1 MVDSCAMSDVPP
13 VRSPTRPVSGYEF
26 ASRVLSRFPE
36 DGVQMLLDFAGCESD
51 WLEKKAG
58 VYPWGKD
65 EDVLKLREQGEAIFT
80 RDYPCLE
87 QKLCRTIAE
96 AIVALHNLRGGV
108 VFIGIEDTKE
118 NRVVPLREND
128 PEGFLEKDVDNY
140 IRNAVD
146 PRLWPKDALFCEK
159 DGNRRLVA
167 PVPDKDAVFRAEC
180 VQFKGEPILAVL
192 VHERTPGSMPL
203 SFSVEPKIGAAR
215 TEVVYRSPGS
225 KGCVARLSVTND
237 NRLRDFLE
245 IIRPKSLSN
254 FDLADQA
261 ARWGI
266 SFPVAEPPPLPRPTK
281 PPRFSF
287 LPGAAAVAAF
297 AAGAFLLVSF
307 VVVLFLAFSDDE
319 EDEGDE
325 VADIRPVPATIPSA
339 PVSVPAA
346 PVAKPEPVP
355 RERSGTTAVP
365 TSVVPRPDASGFE
378 PAVPEAVEWDDE
390 DRFAAR
396 RDAAVQCRKFADW
409 LSWCT
414 NGLTRPVADAKGV
427 VRIREGEIFAT
438 ADIAGTP
445 GVRKVLLDGGEL
457 LFSRRLDELLH
468 FHREATNVASR
479 AERGIATDDEVR
491 DSPAE
496 RMRSRLSR
504 EDDRPFEIPIEIGP
518 SGGWITR
525 KRFEFPVRGPIESV
539 VKSRLSASPDGPG
552 PTVATGIR
560 FPPLEDSAIYSIL
573 FGSYSI
579 WTDPDPQKT
588 GARLLYRHGSR
599 GRDLRDMES
608 LLFPLGRISAIM
620 PPSETGN
627 NRHSSHRRMCLSE
640 MKSWLRGLL
649 SNLVDGTP
657 DESGDIVVSG
667 LKSFLTGD
675 IPEDGSAKRIV
686 LRRGTIIFGPSREEL
701 RSILAKLEAAL
712 ANARD
717 EDDLPPDG
725 SLFPPPARIR
735 KLSLP
740 ILVEMPGGTIKNDP
754 DFTEEA
760 WLLSPVSNVF
770 GERPQLCIVGGIF
783 VDPHAFSRKINVF
796 GSSDKPIDQAEQ
808 SDSLLWLCDFSG
820 PFPRR
825 LSQLGENARDNRIP
839 SSRRFAGPSDT
850 STLQPNTDWE

>member
-1 MVDSCAMSDVPP
+1 
-13 VRSPTRPVSGYEF
+13 
-26 ASRVLSRFPE
+26 
-36 DGVQMLLDFAGCESD
+36 MLLDFAGCESD

-58 VYPWGKD
+58 VYPWAEDD
-65 EDVLKLREQGEAIFT
+65 EVVELRKQGEVIYA

-87 QKLCRTIAE
+87 HKLCRTIVE
-96 AIVALHNLRGGV
+96 AIVSLYNLRGGV
-108 VFIGIEDTKE
+108 VFIGIDDSKE
-118 NRVVPLREND
+118 NRVVPLRKND
-128 PEGFLEKDVDNY
+128 PKRFLEKDVDNY
-140 IRNAVD
+140 IRNAVE
-146 PRLWPKDALFCEK
+146 PRIWPKTAYFEEK
-159 DGNRRLVA
+159 NGTRRLVA
-167 PVPDKDAVFRAEC
+167 PVPKMDAVFRTER
-180 VQFKGEPILAVL
+180 VRFKGETILAVL
-192 VHERTPGSMPL
+192 VHERAPDAPPL
-203 SFSVEPKIGAAR
+203 SFSFEPKKGPPR
-215 TEVVYRSPGS
+215 TDVVYRSPGS
-225 KGCVARLSVTND
+225 KGCVARLPVANVND
-237 NRLRDFLE
+237 IRNFQE
-245 IIRPKSLSN
+245 NIRPKSLSN

-266 SFPVAEPPPLPRPTK
+266 VFPEKTPHGSIPHP
-281 PPRFSF
+281 
-287 LPGAAAVAAF
+287 AATIAAL
-297 AAGAFLLVSF
+297 AAFLLVASA
-307 VVVLFLAFSDDE
+307 VVLFFAFSDDKE
-319 EDEGDE
+319 DGEDEA
-325 VADIRPVPATIPSA
+325 ADFRPVPATVPSV
-339 PVSVPAA
+339 PVSVQAVPAA
-346 PVAKPEPVP
+346 TQGPAS

-378 PAVPEAVEWDDE
+378 PAVPEAVERDDE

-525 KRFEFPVRGPIESV
+525 KRFELPVRGPIESV

-735 KLSLP
+735 KLS
-740 ILVEMPGGTIKNDP
+740 VEMPGGTIKNDP